1 METSKFGT
9 RNPSTAGV
17 GFPPPGAS
25 NKHLEQL
32 NSGGLADD
40 LGVGRTG

>member
-1 METSKFGT
+1 METFKFGT
-9 RNPSTAGV
+9 GNPSTAGV

-25 NKHLEQL
+25 NKHHEQI
-32 NSGGLADD
+32 NSEGLVDD